1 MFAPPIVPD
10 AFRRPVTSP
19 KEKAMSVEPV
29 PVLPDPLRPINEI
42 IRLCT
47 DYPVTSVALAGTASQ
62 ESVSVLR
69 RKIIVAATDAGA
81 AIHAAAE
88 RGRRVDADPPPE
100 PIINAARWAL
110 RTWVCANERSAHG
123 GFIVNEQYLKNCA
136 ELRAALEPFEPKPP
150 PTVEELA
157 AALRACVANGAFG
170 RTLLDAEELLKR
182 MPK

>member
-1 MFAPPIVPD
+1 MFVPPIVPD

-47 DYPVTSVALAGTASQ
+47 DYPVMPVALAGAVSQ
-62 ESVSVLR
+62 EAVSVLR

-100 PIINAARWAL
+100 PILNAARAYL
-110 RTWVCANERSAHG
+110 DLAFSG
-123 GFIVNEQYLKNCA
+123 GAGNLMKPREMD
-136 ELRAALEPFEPKPP
+136 ELATALEPYQPKPP

-157 AALRACVANGAFG
+157 AALRACIANGAFG
-170 RTLLDAEELLKR
+170 RTLLEAEDLLKR